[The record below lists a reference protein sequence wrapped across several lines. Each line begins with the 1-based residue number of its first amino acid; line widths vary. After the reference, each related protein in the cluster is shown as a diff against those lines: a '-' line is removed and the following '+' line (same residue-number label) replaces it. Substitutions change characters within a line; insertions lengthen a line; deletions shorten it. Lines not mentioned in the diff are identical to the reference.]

1 MPTET
6 FDVHGVEPVPARD
19 RTSSSGDQFW
29 IWMGA
34 NIAPINWV
42 LGTLG
47 ITLGLSLVE
56 TLVVIAAGNALGCAV
71 FGLFCVMGHRTWA
84 VLTDPGDATASAF
97 DEVGG
102 RRSGAVF
109 VGHRLACD
117 R

>member
-56 TLVVIAAGNALGCAV
+56 TLVVIAVTLSPPVAV
-71 FGLFCVMGHRTWA
+71 PELSEMSVEVTAITVIAAMISA
-84 VLTDPGDATASAF
+84 VTGT
-97 DEVGG
+97 VQ
-102 RRSGAVF
+102 RSKVRIA
-109 VGHRLACD
+109 
-117 R
+117 